1 MFVGHYSAALAAKAA
16 EPRAP
21 LWSYVIGCQLLDVG
35 WAVFIMTGLE
45 KAAVDE
51 SLPGSPLILYRM
63 PYTHSLPA
71 AVGWS
76 ILGGVVA
83 KYALKLPRR
92 AAVAIGLVVFSH
104 WVADFLV
111 HRPDLK
117 LWYRGPV
124 VGLGLWNFPVLEE
137 ALEIGLL
144 GIAAVFWTAW
154 RVKNGRR
161 AWPAAVFMTFLLALQ
176 IVALGAPEGGGRIQ
190 MGLVTLAAY
199 LVAALVAWLVER
211 GPVDA
216 GERLPGAPQRA

>member
-71 AVGWS
+71 AIGWS
-76 ILGGVVA
+76 VLGGVVA

-92 AAVAIGLVVFSH
+92 AAVFMGLVVFSH
-104 WVADFLV
+104 WIADFIA

-117 LWYRGPV
+117 LWYRGPE
-124 VGLGLWNFPVLEE
+124 VGLGLWNFPVAEE
-137 ALEIGLL
+137 AVEIGLL
-144 GIAAVFWTAW
+144 AIAGIFWAAW
-154 RVKNGRR
+154 RVRNGRR
-161 AWPAAVFMTFLLALQ
+161 AWPAAVFMTFLVALQ
-176 IVALGAPEGGGRIQ
+176 IFALSAPEGGGRIQ

-199 LVAALVAWLVER
+199 LVTAMVAWLVER
-211 GPVDA
+211 GPGDA
-216 GERLPGAPQRA
+216 GERLPGV

>member
-71 AVGWS
+71 AIGWS
-76 ILGGVVA
+76 VLGGVAA

-92 AAVAIGLVVFSH
+92 AAVFMGLVVFSH
-104 WVADFLV
+104 WIADFIV

-117 LWYRGPV
+117 LWYRGPE
-124 VGLGLWNFPVLEE
+124 VGLGLWDFPVAEE
-137 ALEIGLL
+137 AVEIGLL
-144 GIAAVFWTAW
+144 AIAGVFWAAW
-154 RVKNGRR
+154 RVRNGKR
-161 AWPAAVFMTFLLALQ
+161 AWPAAVFMTFLVALQ
-176 IVALGAPEGGGRIQ
+176 IFALGAPEGGGRIQ

-199 LVAALVAWLVER
+199 LVAALVSWLVER

-216 GERLPGAPQRA
+216 AERLPGA

>member
-21 LWSYVIGCQLLDVG
+21 LWSYVIAAQLLDVG
-35 WAVFIMTGLE
+35 WATFIMTGLE
-45 KAAVDE
+45 KAAVDD

>member
-21 LWSYVIGCQLLDVG
+21 LWSYVIGAQLLDVG
-35 WAVFIMTGLE
+35 WATFIMTGLE
-45 KAAVDE
+45 RATVDD
-51 SLPGSPLILYRM
+51 SLPGSPLVLYRM

-71 AVGWS
+71 AIAWS
-76 ILGGVVA
+76 VLGAVVA

-92 AAVAIGLVVFSH
+92 AAVAMGLVVFSH
-104 WVADFLV
+104 WVLDFIT

-124 VGLGLWNFPVLEE
+124 VGLGLWNFPVAEE
-137 ALEIGLL
+137 AVEIGLL
-144 GIAAVFWTAW
+144 AVAGILWAAW
-154 RVKNGRR
+154 RVRNGRR
-161 AWPAAVFMTFLLALQ
+161 AWPAALFMTFLVAGQIFALS
-176 IVALGAPEGGGRIQ
+176 APEGGGKLQ

-199 LVAALVAWLVER
+199 FVTAAVAWLVER

-216 GERLPGAPQRA
+216 GERLPAA